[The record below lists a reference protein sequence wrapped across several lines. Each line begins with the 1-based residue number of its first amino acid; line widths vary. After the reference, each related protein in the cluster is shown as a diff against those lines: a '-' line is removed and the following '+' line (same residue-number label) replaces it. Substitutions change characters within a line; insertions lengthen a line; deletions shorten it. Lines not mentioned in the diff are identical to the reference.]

1 MENIANRFEYRPYQ
15 EADYTQLKALMEIA
29 YSDLKNPAMSEKEME
44 LLQSIYP
51 EGQILCFDKEDLVAA
66 SLNRIVA
73 TDKYVSNFTEE
84 QTFDMSVYETDAQA
98 NESVYALDF
107 MVLPDYQSQRVGFQ
121 LRQVLHHQIFNVDNF
136 IALVGVSRL
145 SNYYQYQ
152 NEMDCETYVEKV
164 KNRELRDPVLSFH
177 LAHKMETRSILPNFN
192 PNDKK
197 SAGFGL
203 SVILKNPYYNP
214 LLPTYVKKTA
224 NFK

>member
-1 MENIANRFEYRPYQ
+1 MENITDYFTYRPY
-15 EADYTQLKALMEIA
+15 ALTDYSQLKALMETA
-29 YSDLKNPAMSEKEME
+29 YADLENPAMSQEEME

-51 EGQILCFDKEDLVAA
+51 EGQILCFDGQRLIAA

-84 QTFDMSVYETDAQA
+84 QTFNMSVYKSDAQA

-107 MVLPDYQSQRVGFQ
+107 VVLPEYQSQRVGFQ

-152 NEMDCETYVEKV
+152 NEMDCETYVQKV

-214 LLPTYVKKTA
+214 LLPTYEKKTVS
-224 NFK
+224 F